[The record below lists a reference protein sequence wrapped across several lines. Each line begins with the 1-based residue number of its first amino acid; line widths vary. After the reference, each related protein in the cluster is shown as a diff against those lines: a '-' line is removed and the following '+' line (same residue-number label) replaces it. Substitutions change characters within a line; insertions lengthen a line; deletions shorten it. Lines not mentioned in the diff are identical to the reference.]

1 MCVYMFMEEA
11 VFLEMSMG
19 IAKRDPE
26 HGSLM
31 GLYLF
36 VIGLY
41 SNVHQNKHIKI
52 WSRRSI
58 GKEMYH
64 PFF

>member
-1 MCVYMFMEEA
+1 MCVYVFMEEA

-19 IAKRDPE
+19 IAKQDPE

-36 VIGLY
+36 VISLC
-41 SNVHQNKHIKI
+41 SNAHQNKHIKI
-52 WSRRSI
+52 
-58 GKEMYH
+58 
-64 PFF
+64 

>member
-1 MCVYMFMEEA
+1 MHMYVFMEEA

-19 IAKRDPE
+19 IGKQDPE
-26 HGSLM
+26 HGSLI

-41 SNVHQNKHIKI
+41 SNAHQNKHIKI
-52 WSRRSI
+52 
-58 GKEMYH
+58 
-64 PFF
+64 